1 MNNRDKNGKFATTAN
16 QKYHK
21 GYKVVYMPSHQ
32 RARSNGYVYEH
43 ILVMERRIGRPLT
56 KEEVV
61 HHVDGNKQNNDPN
74 NLELFSNNTE
84 HVKEHWREREDK
96 RYMVNGNMVSIA
108 EMSALSNQPYMRVYQ
123 RIKRLGWTPERAMQ

>member
-43 ILVMERRIGRPLT
+43 ILVMERKIGRPLT